1 MRRVAFWTAIGSIV
15 YTYLG
20 FPLVLAVRALLAPR
34 PWRRAAIEPTVSLIV
49 VAHNEAAGIEA
60 KLANIAELD
69 YPAACLEVLI
79 ASDGSDDETDALV
92 QRHEPVVRLLTRPRE
107 GKAAALNAAIA
118 QAGGEILVFSDANSM
133 YRPDAIRALVRN
145 FADPM
150 VGGVAGDQRY
160 RTQHGGDNQ
169 GEVAYWEIDRVM
181 KLLESR
187 AGNVI
192 SATGAIYAIRASL
205 AVVVPPDVT
214 DDFYQSVA
222 TIRQGS
228 RLVFEPDAIAYEPP
242 KEGHA
247 AEFGRKV
254 RIMTRGLTGV
264 KRHRVLLD
272 PRRSGFYAVQ
282 LLTHKVLRRLV
293 FVPLV
298 IAGLSSASL
307 ARRHRFWAVVA
318 GLQLAAWTSGLA
330 GLLARGTRLGRARPL
345 ALPSYFILV
354 NVAALKAAWN
364 VARGRSID
372 RWNPGR

>member
-1 MRRVAFWTAIGSIV
+1 MRRAAFWTAVGSIV
-15 YTYLG
+15 YTYVG
-20 FPLVLAVRALLAPR
+20 FPVLLAIRAGVAPR
-34 PWRRAAIEPTVSLIV
+34 PWRREPIEPTVSLIV
-49 VAHNEAAGIEA
+49 VAHNEAAGMEA

-69 YPAACLEVLI
+69 YPPECLEVLI
-79 ASDGSDDETDALV
+79 ASDGSDDGTDEIV
-92 QRHEPVVRLLTRPRE
+92 RRHEPRAWLLALPRY

-118 QAGGEILVFSDANSM
+118 QASGEILVFSDANSM
-133 YRPDAIRALVRN
+133 YRPDAIRSLVRN
-145 FADPM
+145 FADES

-160 RTQHGGDNQ
+160 RDDADADNR
-169 GEVAYWEIDRVM
+169 GEVTYWEIDRVM

-205 AVVVPPDVT
+205 AVTVPPDVT
-214 DDFYQSVA
+214 DDFYLSVA
-222 TIRQGS
+222 TIRQGA
-228 RLVFEPDAIAYEPP
+228 RLVFEPDAIAYEPA
-242 KEGHA
+242 KESHG
-247 AEFGRKV
+247 AEFSRKV

-264 KRHRVLLD
+264 KRHAVLLD
-272 PRRSGFYAVQ
+272 PRRAGFYAVQ

-298 IAGLSSASL
+298 ISGLSATSL
-307 ARRHRFWAVVA
+307 ARRHRFYALVALLQIAGWA
-318 GLQLAAWTSGLA
+318 SGIA
-330 GLLARGTRLGRARPL
+330 GLLLRGTNAGRARPL

-354 NVAALKAAWN
+354 NVAAAKAAWN